1 MFDDCDDIGGDDEGI
16 DKQELER
23 KSNKHSDRKESP
35 GKQRKQWTTIGMNER
50 NKLNVQS
57 TIMMETE
64 ESQIDQSLFDPPK
77 EKEESLYNASRGKPE
92 ENQSLFDPPKDSIC

>member
-50 NKLNVQS
+50 NKLNV
-57 TIMMETE
+57 
-64 ESQIDQSLFDPPK
+64 
-77 EKEESLYNASRGKPE
+77 
-92 ENQSLFDPPKDSIC
+92 